1 MAKRLKVTKSK
12 NSASFY
18 IIDDFY
24 DHKSKKKSTYVVEK
38 LGNLASLREKYQYD
52 SYDEVIKHLQEY
64 VEALREA
71 DQQAKAGMT
80 LVFHPN
86 HLIACEPR
94 LFNIGYLY
102 MKNIICFLGFKEI
115 GDEMVK
121 KHRIRYDFT
130 NIIID
135 VLCHQILKEEM
146 VFYEA
151 PQYKVQ
157 DAQKALRL

>member
-1 MAKRLKVTKSK
+1 M
-12 NSASFY
+12 
-18 IIDDFY
+18 
-24 DHKSKKKSTYVVEK
+24 
-38 LGNLASLREKYQYD
+38 
-52 SYDEVIKHLQEY
+52 
-64 VEALREA
+64 EALREA

-102 MKNIICFLGFKEI
+102 MKNIICFLSFKEI
-115 GDEMVK
+115 GDEMAR

-130 NIIID
+130 NIID

-157 DAQKALRL
+157 DAQKALHL